1 MPWCAAGRVL
11 GSSSN
16 PVDMLQ
22 SLHTS
27 LSNLHNLLLHTAA
40 KLQALDDRVGLAKE
54 AHLATRRQVRLVPIC
69 CTGDGPTALF

>member
-1 MPWCAAGRVL
+1 ML

-27 LSNLHNLLLHTAA
+27 LSNLHDLLLHTAA
-40 KLQALDDRVGLAKE
+40 KLQAFDDRVGLAKE
-54 AHLATRRQVRLVPIC
+54 AHLATRRQVRWTVLVKYNSCP
-69 CTGDGPTALF
+69 GGWLAVSL